1 MGRAARG
8 LSGVLATFA
17 LWLANDA
24 AAECPELRSLLR
36 ATQAQPSVS
45 WVSQFVRMVIAA
57 SDDDGLLSTPEMER
71 LYVAAT
77 DAYSPLE
84 LVKDIEQSLGE
95 PCNAEATASANA
107 FYRSPTGVKFIRGAL
122 ELLSESGGE
131 REAAWFEKLREEGV
145 SSGRLEAV
153 RSTRSASLVYD
164 APPRVRLALVRPLA
178 LVTIRA
184 VAREKGLPEPSQ
196 AEISDG
202 IARDSSLRNAYFD
215 LQSDLALLF
224 ATRDLSLAELQEFR
238 SFLGSSTGVWYRE
251 STSRAFEGAVERAG
265 ERFIASAAPARAG
278 SDP

>member
-8 LSGVLATFA
+8 LSGAVATFA

-36 ATQAQPSVS
+36 AMQAQPSVS
-45 WVSQFVRMVIAA
+45 WISQFARMVVSAT
-57 SDDDGLLSTPEMER
+57 DDEGLLSTPEMER

-77 DAYSPLE
+77 DAYSPIE

-95 PCNAEATASANA
+95 PCNAEAVGSANA

-122 ELLSESGGE
+122 ELSSEIGGE
-131 REAAWFEKLREEGV
+131 REVAYFEKLREEGL

-164 APPRVRLALVRPLA
+164 APPRVRLALLRPLA
-178 LVTIRA
+178 IVTIRA
-184 VAREKGLPEPSQ
+184 VAREKGLPEPSE
-196 AEISDG
+196 AEISAG
-202 IARDSSLRNAYFD
+202 IARDSALRNAYFD
-215 LQSDLALLF
+215 LQSDLSLLF
-224 ATRDLSLAELQEFR
+224 ATRDLTLAELQEFR

-251 STSRAFEGAVERAG
+251 SMSRAFEGAVERAG
-265 ERFIASAAPARAG
+265 ERFIANAAPAPSGAE
-278 SDP
+278 P